1 METAPLILVTA
12 STQRSGAEFYDYSIS
27 LSDPYT
33 QASVKAGGLPIVPPC
48 MPEPRLIAEYVRR
61 CDGVMISGG
70 DDIQPELY
78 NPKVPKKLK
87 ATCSEHDPLRD
98 LFETLLIQEVFHQRK
113 PLLLICRGM
122 QMLNICLG
130 GTLVTDLPSQRGG
143 PLNHGRLDLKD
154 KIVHDINLKEG
165 ALLTAVLGQK
175 RVGVNS
181 SHHQAVDRLADCLE
195 ITATAEDGVVEAV
208 EFKRSEQTRLPF
220 MIAVQYH
227 PERLLETEPVH
238 FELFR
243 SFTAASALDRGSRE
257 KLQLSSETP

>member
-33 QASVKAGGLPIVPPC
+33 QAIVKAGGLPCIPPC

-78 NPKVPKKLK
+78 NPKVAKKLK
-87 ATCSEHDPLRD
+87 ATCGEHDPLRD
-98 LFETLLIQEVFHQRK
+98 LFETILIQEVFQQRK

-130 GTLVTDLPSQRGG
+130 GTLITDLPSQRGG

-154 KIVHDINLKEG
+154 KIVHPINLAQG
-165 ALLTAVLGQK
+165 ALLTAVLGRA

-181 SHHQAVDRLADCLE
+181 SHHQAIDILADCLE
-195 ITATAEDGVVEAV
+195 VTASAEDGVIEAV
-208 EFKRSEQTRLPF
+208 EFKASERHRLPF

-243 SFTAASALDRGSRE
+243 SFTAAAALDRAS
-257 KLQLSSETP
+257 KNQQPQLVHD